1 MLQKEVS
8 EILRDLK
15 CQMVQRLFQ
24 ILHDLSCNLDLLK
37 FSNVFVVT
45 VLVPEYS
52 SIKSVKSPGLAFQEN
67 KESEIEAKCRVWTL
81 PYRSCAP

>member
-1 MLQKEVS
+1 
-8 EILRDLK
+8 
-15 CQMVQRLFQ
+15 MVQRLFQ

-52 SIKSVKSPGLAFQEN
+52 SVKSPGLACQEN

-81 PYRSCAP
+81 PYRSSAP